1 MWLNPTDH
9 IRPNTCHAIPSHRV
23 VIRLNQDIFPAAKQ
37 RFKGTLTRHNILEP
51 TKLSISTFYQIG
63 QSHLEI
69 ILRYQCPF
77 TVMVP

>member
-1 MWLNPTDH
+1 MVKSNGSYKTKYLSGHSQSPCCNMTQSGH
-9 IRPNTCHAIPSHRV
+9 
-23 VIRLNQDIFPAAKQ
+23 FPAAKQ

-51 TKLSISTFYQIG
+51 TKLSISTFYKMG
-63 QSHLEI
+63 QSRLEI